1 MNIERRIE
9 KLEAQQG
16 QGDKVL
22 VWWKLDETR
31 EQALARFRR
40 ERAGVLEQAGSI
52 SLITWIR
59 ADEGIGAAA

>member
-9 KLEAQQG
+9 KLEAQQD
-16 QGDKVL
+16 QGDKVF
-22 VWWKLDETR
+22 VWWRLDETK

-40 ERAGVLEQAGSI
+40 ERPGVLEQAGAV
-52 SLITWIR
+52 SLVTWIR